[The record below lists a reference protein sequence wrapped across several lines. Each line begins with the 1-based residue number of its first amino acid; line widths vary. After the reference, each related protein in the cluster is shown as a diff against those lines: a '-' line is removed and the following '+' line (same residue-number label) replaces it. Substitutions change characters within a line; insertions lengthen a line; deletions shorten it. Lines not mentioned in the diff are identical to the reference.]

1 MSTNSPSV
9 EGTPAPNPTPKERK
23 PRRLRIGERE
33 VVAMCECLAQRMTER
48 ESCQVLGIEERTWYR
63 WKNFARNRERLSK
76 FLDKVTGS
84 KIKAHLANI
93 EAGAIGAGP
102 HKRADWR
109 ASQAILGIID
119 RNRFSP
125 TAPPPPVQTAAPAS
139 PATVNVWI
147 DLAFPQAKPDAGQVV
162 DVQAKQIE
170 DKAMPAAFP
179 ETQPASPM
187 EVWIKPP
194 PGDSAPPP
202 DSAKGD

>member
-1 MSTNSPSV
+1 
-9 EGTPAPNPTPKERK
+9 
-23 PRRLRIGERE
+23 
-33 VVAMCECLAQRMTER
+33 MTER

-125 TAPPPPVQTAAPAS
+125 AAPPPPVQTAAPTP

-147 DLAFPQAKPDAGQVV
+147 DLAYAAGSAPAAQVV
-162 DVQAKQIE
+162 DTTAKQIE
-170 DKAMPAAFP
+170 DKAMPAASP

-187 EVWIKPP
+187 EVWMKPP
-194 PGDSAPPP
+194 PSDPAPSPG
-202 DSAKGD
+202 SAKGD

>member
-1 MSTNSPSV
+1 
-9 EGTPAPNPTPKERK
+9 
-23 PRRLRIGERE
+23 
-33 VVAMCECLAQRMTER
+33 MTER

-93 EAGAIGAGP
+93 EDAAVGAGP
-102 HKRADWR
+102 HKRADFR
-109 ASQAILGIID
+109 ASLAILGIID

-125 TAPPPPVQTAAPAS
+125 AAPPPPVQTAAPTP

-147 DLAFPQAKPDAGQVV
+147 DLAYAKPAPGQVV
-162 DVQAKQIE
+162 DVQSSKQLVE
-170 DKAMPAAFP
+170 STEPPAAFP

-187 EVWIKPP
+187 EVWLKPT

-202 DSAKGD
+202 PARKRPTPPTIADKTPGSTEGG